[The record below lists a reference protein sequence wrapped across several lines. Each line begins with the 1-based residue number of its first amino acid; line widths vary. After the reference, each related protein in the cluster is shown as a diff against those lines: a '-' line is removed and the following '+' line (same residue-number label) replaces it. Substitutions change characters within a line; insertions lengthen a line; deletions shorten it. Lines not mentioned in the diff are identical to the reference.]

1 MMQGFINKAIQC
13 FARDMYGDG
22 LWRQVT
28 DSAGLGYS
36 NFEAMLDYPP
46 DVTDRV
52 LQELQSHLGKSRET
66 LCEDL
71 GTYLVSHPHM
81 EALRRL
87 LRFGG
92 ASFEEFLQS
101 LDELPDKARLALPE
115 ITLPSLSVRMIEPR
129 FYCLR
134 MGHGLPGFSLVMMG
148 ILRALADDYGAFV
161 LLELL
166 PGQTTDEIHI
176 TLADAEFSSGR
187 SFDLSAGRQV
197 AHG

>member
-1 MMQGFINKAIQC
+1 
-13 FARDMYGDG
+13 
-22 LWRQVT
+22 
-28 DSAGLGYS
+28 
-36 NFEAMLDYPP
+36 
-46 DVTDRV
+46 
-52 LQELQSHLGKSRET
+52 
-66 LCEDL
+66 
-71 GTYLVSHPHM
+71 M

-87 LRFGG
+87 LHFGG
-92 ASFEEFLQS
+92 ASFEEFLRS

-148 ILRALADDYGAFV
+148 ILRALADDYGALV

-166 PGQTTDEIHI
+166 PGQTTDEIQI

-187 SFDLSAGRQV
+187 SFDLSDGRQV